1 MATQNVGSPA
11 VSLTNQLIEAAGYF
25 SEMMNRRLIKRSLWF
40 SLIDRDTWPEDEAGD
55 TLHSITYER
64 TMPNGP
70 QLWSPINSD
79 ASSDKFA
86 VPDATKIGIAQTI
99 RRYGLQHTALE
110 SVPLTVND
118 VRFGTRKQ
126 KQVAAVFD
134 NLTENVQRIWEIRF
148 RDEYRRLCGTKYVVG
163 YQNAGTTKL
172 YATFGE
178 DYPVDVR
185 PEGVGILTQAFLD
198 RIRFPLL
205 HDGAGEEAM
214 GYQNGRAQLTVIAG
228 PDALDGIIRMNPEI
242 REDFRQS
249 ARVDELLQ
257 SWGAERPYKGFLHL
271 ADEMSPRYN
280 YVDINLVNPFSGVT
294 SLKVTAWDSSTGVG
308 TLTIVKGAGND
319 FSSIRSG
326 MNFEI
331 GTSPTFTT
339 VKRGKIISIDST
351 NLVATFIAE
360 SATSGDTDVKGSF
373 KQRNRTWSADIAQGF
388 HEVPFYCPGS
398 ADPANVSLNLADGT
412 NHGRS
417 SGTRWIPNPAYQ
429 DAEYEEGF
437 IYHRKVYRTLI
448 PNPFSGAGSGTNFA
462 AKSYTGKFD
471 FLNIQHRIENPD
483 NSWGYFRA
491 ILASGA
497 EPLKP
502 YWGVAFIYRRYE
514 QPGAVIGVPTWGT
527 LTGQTGVLAGPER
540 ASGSVQ
546 DGGVGDA

>member
-1 MATQNVGSPA
+1 MATQTVGEI
-11 VSLTNQLIEAAGYF
+11 SLTNQLVEAASSF
-25 SEMMNRRLIKRSLWF
+25 SELMNRRMIKRSRWF
-40 SLIDRDTWPEDEAGD
+40 TLIDRETWPDDEAGD

-79 ASSDKFA
+79 DTSTKFA

-99 RRYGLQHTALE
+99 RRFGLHHTAIE

-126 KQVAAVFD
+126 KQLAAVFD

-163 YQNAGTTKL
+163 YQNVGTTKL
-172 YATFGE
+172 YASFGD
-178 DYPVDVR
+178 DYPTDITSA
-185 PEGVGILTQAFLD
+185 GVGILTQAFLD

-205 HDGAGEEAM
+205 HDGAGDEAM
-214 GYQNGRAQLTVIAG
+214 AYQNGRAMLTVIAG
-228 PDALDGIIRMNPEI
+228 PDALDGVIRMNPEI

-249 ARVDELLQ
+249 SRVDELLQ
-257 SWGAERPYKGFLHL
+257 SWGADRPYKGFMHL

-280 YVDINLVNPFSGVT
+280 YVEQAATATPFSGVT
-294 SLKVTAWDSSTGVG
+294 SITVTAWNAATGVG
-308 TLTIVKGAGND
+308 QLTIAKGTGND
-319 FSSIRSG
+319 FSVIKPG
-326 MNFEI
+326 MNFEVYT
-331 GTSPTFTT
+331 GATSTI
-339 VKRGKIISIDST
+339 KRAKIIDISST

-360 SATSGDTDVKGSF
+360 SVTGFTTSLVLTPANF
-373 KQRNRTWSADIAQGF
+373 KQRDRTWSNDIAQGF
-388 HEVPFYCPGS
+388 HEVPFYCPGG
-398 ADPANVSLNLADGT
+398 ADSANVTLNITGGPT
-412 NHGRS
+412 HGRA
-417 SGTRWIPNPAYQ
+417 SGTRWVPNPAYQ
-429 DAEYEEGF
+429 DAAFEEGF

-448 PNPFSGAGSGTNFA
+448 PNPFSGAGSGTKFA

-471 FLNIQHRIENPD
+471 FLNIQHRVENPD

-491 ILASGA
+491 VMASGA

-514 QPGAVIGVPTWGT
+514 QPGAVIPAPVYGQLSAGYGVINPD
-527 LTGQTGVLAGPER
+527 
-540 ASGSVQ
+540 ASGWSADGSAQ
-546 DGGVGDA
+546 D